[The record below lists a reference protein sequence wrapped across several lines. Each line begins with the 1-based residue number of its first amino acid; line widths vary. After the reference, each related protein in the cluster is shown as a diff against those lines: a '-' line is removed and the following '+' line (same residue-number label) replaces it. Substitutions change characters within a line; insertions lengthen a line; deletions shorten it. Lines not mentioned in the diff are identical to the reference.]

1 MIGAFMMTR
10 QHISLDHP
18 GREHDACGVGFVARL
33 DGRPAHRVIEDALSA
48 MTSLA
53 HRGGLASGR
62 GEGDGAGLLLP
73 LPLDFL
79 SRFWTL
85 PSVFGFGQL
94 FLPRDA
100 VAEKKAMDIGAGGS
114 CRPRS

>member
-1 MIGAFMMTR
+1 MTTR
-10 QHISLDHP
+10 QPTGITHP
-18 GREHDACGVGFVARL
+18 NREHDACGVGFVARL
-33 DGRPAHRVIEDALSA
+33 DGRPAHRIIEDALSA

-85 PSVFGFGQL
+85 PPAFGFGQL

-100 VAEKKAMDIGAGGS
+100 AAGKRAMTLVEESLAAQGLELAD
-114 CRPRS
+114 